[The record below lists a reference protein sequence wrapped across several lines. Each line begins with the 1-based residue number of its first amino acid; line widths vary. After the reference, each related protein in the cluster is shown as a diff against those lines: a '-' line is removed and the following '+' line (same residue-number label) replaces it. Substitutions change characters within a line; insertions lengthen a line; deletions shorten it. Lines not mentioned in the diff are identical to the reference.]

1 MFNKNAL
8 KISLVVY
15 RKELKDALRDTRT
28 LRMAFLPPLYFVA
41 IFVGLVFFAV
51 NIANDKK
58 VAGVNAIPVY
68 VEGRGSL
75 HTSKWKK

>member
-8 KISLVVY
+8 KISLVVF
-15 RKELKDALRDTRT
+15 RKELTDALRDKRT

-51 NIANDKK
+51 NMANDKK
-58 VAGVNAIPVY
+58 VAGVNSIPVY
-68 VEGRGSL
+68 VEG
-75 HTSKWKK
+75 